1 MHFDAPFMP
10 PEPARGAA
18 YGRIFAHF
26 AAHEFFLAERALL
39 DGAQRVAHLPATL
52 VTGRYDMCTPPN
64 NAYALAQCLP
74 LATLTIVPGAGHYP
88 TEHALARACISAG
101 RDLHRRITAETR

>member
-1 MHFDAPFMP
+1 MEAAVLMP
-10 PEPARGAA
+10 VKRFSAA
-18 YGRIFAHF
+18 KGR
-26 AAHEFFLAERALL
+26 LSGLL